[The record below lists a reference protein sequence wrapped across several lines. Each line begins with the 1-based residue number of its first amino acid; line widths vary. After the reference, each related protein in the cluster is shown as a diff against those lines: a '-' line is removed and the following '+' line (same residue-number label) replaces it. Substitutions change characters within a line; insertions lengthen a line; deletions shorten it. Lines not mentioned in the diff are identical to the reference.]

1 MVVTFR
7 PGARNEDDDD
17 MPDET
22 DVSGVRMTLDEFRVA
37 VRSDL
42 VEKFGDR
49 LGKTTIMTDT
59 LHVRPRWV
67 LFAWIDGRA
76 PTMSFP
82 FASGSGADEE
92 GQFRDYMRRVIL
104 TLSRKLSD

>member
-1 MVVTFR
+1 MMVTLR
-7 PGARNEDDDD
+7 PGAHDDDDDD
-17 MPDET
+17 MPDEI
-22 DVSGVRMTLDEFRVA
+22 DVPGVRLTLDEFRVA
-37 VRSDL
+37 VRNDL

-82 FASGSGADEE
+82 FATGSGAEEE
-92 GQFRDYMRRVIL
+92 GQYRDYMRRVIL
-104 TLSRKLSD
+104 TLSRKLAD